1 MVVRTIKT
9 TYEESNRIA
18 DDKQTCIFRTEKEG
32 YRVNDVFNF
41 QCYKDGRPVTHR
53 NNNYGYVVTMIQDH
67 TLAPVEPG
75 FVLVNFRR
83 LYR

>member
-18 DDKQTCIFRTEKEG
+18 DDKQTCIFRNENEG

-41 QCYKDGRPVTHR
+41 QCYKEGRPVTHR
-53 NNNYGYVVTMIQDH
+53 NNHYGYVVTMVVDH
-67 TLAPVEPG
+67 TIAPIEEG

-83 LYR
+83 LK

>member
-18 DDKQTCIFRTEKEG
+18 DDKQTCIFRNEKEG

-53 NNNYGYVVTMIQDH
+53 NNHYGYVATMVLDRTI
-67 TLAPVEPG
+67 APIEEG

-83 LYR
+83 LK